1 MLKDLL
7 AIARA
12 QQAILEVK
20 GAQKTGGRERELQ
33 RERESV
39 YLCVCKRERQRE
51 KEFIRYDTS

>member
-20 GAQKTGGRERELQ
+20 GEQKTGGRERELQ
-33 RERESV
+33 REREGV